1 DASGQRGYH
10 LLWHSSQTGVSVIGP
25 QRGKE
30 QTFALAADWLPP
42 QVELDRDAALRTL
55 AQRFFRS
62 HGPAARTDFTGWT
75 GLTATDTK
83 AAIAM
88 LGDELTEVSVG
99 GKELICTA
107 AALDGDGW
115 RDGSAA
121 DDGAAGARP
130 SADVGPLILP
140 GFDEFLLG
148 YKDRSLA
155 AGPEAMAA
163 VIPGGN
169 GVFRNTVTI
178 DGQVRATW
186 TRTARAKR
194 IDITVLPLP
203 GWRETRAARAAV
215 ESAFVPYG
223 EFLGLPAAVSWPA
236 P

>member
-1 DASGQRGYH
+1 YH
-10 LLWHSSQTGVSVIGP
+10 VLWYASQTGVSVIGP

-42 QVELDRDAALRTL
+42 QVVLDRDEALRTL

-62 HGPAARTDFTGWT
+62 HGPAAKTDFTGWT

-88 LGDELTEVSVG
+88 LGDELAEVSVAG
-99 GKELICTA
+99 RELLCTA
-107 AALDGDGW
+107 AALDSDGW

-121 DDGAAGARP
+121 GDGAASRRASGAG
-130 SADVGPLILP
+130 AAAEPLVLP

-155 AGPEAMAA
+155 ADPDAMAA

-178 DGQVRATW
+178 GGQVQATW
-186 TRTARAKR
+186 KRTARAKR

-203 GWRETRAARAAV
+203 GWRPTKAVRASV
-215 ESAFVPYG
+215 ERAFVPYG
-223 EFLGLPAAVSWPA
+223 EFLGSPTAVA
-236 P
+236 FA